1 MLFDTIELRNA
12 FGLFTTGVTIIT
24 ANPEGYEPFGVTA
37 NSFSSLS
44 LDPPL
49 LLWSLQKN
57 SDTWD
62 AFEATTR
69 FAVNILSADQQDMS
83 NRYAKKG
90 DHNLAADEYILGDS
104 GCAILKN
111 CIASFECESTERYE
125 GGDHIILVGK
135 IVELNCNNPE
145 AQPLVF
151 QSGQYRRLAEQA

>member
-1 MLFDTIELRNA
+1 MIFDSIELRNA
-12 FGLFTTGVTIIT
+12 FGLFSTGVTIIT
-24 ANPEGYEPFGVTA
+24 ANPDGYKPFGVTV

-49 LLWSLQKN
+49 LLWSLQKD

-62 AFEATTR
+62 AFQAVTQ
-69 FAVNILSADQQDMS
+69 FAVNILSTDQQDMS
-83 NRYAKKG
+83 CRYAKKG
-90 DHNLAADEYILGDS
+90 DHELAANEYILGDS
-104 GCAILKN
+104 GCAILQN

-135 IVELNCNNPE
+135 VLELNCNDPD

-151 QSGQYRRLAEQA
+151 QRGQYRGLA

>member
-1 MLFDTIELRNA
+1 MTFDSFELRNA
-12 FGLFTTGVTIIT
+12 FGLFATGVTIIT
-24 ANPEGYEPFGVTA
+24 ANAEGYKPFGVTA

-62 AFEATTR
+62 AFEVATR
-69 FAVNILSADQQDMS
+69 FAVNILSADQQNMS

-90 DHNLAADEYILGDS
+90 DHHLAPDEYTLGDS

-111 CIASFECESTERYE
+111 CLASFECEATERYE

-135 IVELNCNNPE
+135 IVELNCSDPE
-145 AQPLVF
+145 AAPLVF
-151 QSGQYRRLAEQA
+151 HCGQYRNLADEA

>member
-1 MLFDTIELRNA
+1 MLFDSIELRNA

-24 ANPEGYEPFGVTA
+24 ANPEGYKPFGMTA

-49 LLWSLQKN
+49 LLWSLQKD

-62 AFEATTR
+62 AFAVTTR
-69 FAVNILSADQQDMS
+69 FAVNILSVDQQDMS

-90 DHNLAADEYILGDS
+90 DHDLAADEYTLGDS

-111 CIASFECESTERYE
+111 CIASFECESTERFE

-135 IVELNCNNPE
+135 IVELNCNDP
-145 AQPLVF
+145 AARPLVF
-151 QSGQYRRLAEQA
+151 QCGQYCSLAERT

>member
-1 MLFDTIELRNA
+1 MIFDSIELRNA

-62 AFEATTR
+62 AFEATTQ
-69 FAVNILSADQQDMS
+69 FAVNILTTDQQDMS
-83 NRYAKKG
+83 NRYATKG
-90 DHNLAADEYILGDS
+90 DHDLAADEYTLGDS
-104 GCAILKN
+104 GCPILTS

-125 GGDHIILVGK
+125 GGDHIILIGK
-135 IVELNCNNPE
+135 VLELNCNDPD
-145 AQPLVF
+145 AQPLLF
-151 QSGQYRRLAEQA
+151 QRGQYRSLA